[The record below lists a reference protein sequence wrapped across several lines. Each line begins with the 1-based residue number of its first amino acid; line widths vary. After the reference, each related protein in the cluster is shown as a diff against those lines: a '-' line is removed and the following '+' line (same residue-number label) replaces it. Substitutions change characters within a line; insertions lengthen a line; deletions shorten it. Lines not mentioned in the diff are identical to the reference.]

1 MSKIKSVKYYQNNK
15 GKLQRSACERCQS
28 PSKEEKKQQYGRER
42 YKNLLE
48 DDKQKLVEKR
58 KKYHKM
64 RKSVLLYL

>member
-1 MSKIKSVKYYQNNK
+1 MSKIKSVKYYQDNK

-64 RKSVLLYL
+64 MKSVLL

>member
-1 MSKIKSVKYYQNNK
+1 MSTIKSVKYYQDNK
-15 GKLQRSACERCQS
+15 GELQRSACERCQS

-64 RKSVLLYL
+64 MKSVLL

>member
-28 PSKEEKKQQYGRER
+28 PSKEEKKQQHGRER

-64 RKSVLLYL
+64 RKSVLL

>member
-28 PSKEEKKQQYGRER
+28 PSKEEKKQQYGRQR

-64 RKSVLLYL
+64 RKSVLL

>member
-15 GKLQRSACERCQS
+15 GKLQRSGCERCQS

-64 RKSVLLYL
+64 RKSVLL

>member
-15 GKLQRSACERCQS
+15 GKLQRSACERS
-28 PSKEEKKQQYGRER
+28 PSKEQKKQQYGRER

-64 RKSVLLYL
+64 RKSVLL

>member
-64 RKSVLLYL
+64 RKSVLL

>member
-1 MSKIKSVKYYQNNK
+1 MSTIKSVKYYQDNK

-64 RKSVLLYL
+64 MKSVLL

>member
-1 MSKIKSVKYYQNNK
+1 MSKIKSVKYYQDNK

-28 PSKEEKKQQYGRER
+28 PSKEEKKQQCGRER

-64 RKSVLLYL
+64 RKSVLL

>member
-48 DDKQKLVEKR
+48 DDKQKLVEKE
-58 KKYHKM
+58 KNIIK
-64 RKSVLLYL
+64 

>member
-1 MSKIKSVKYYQNNK
+1 MSQIKSVKYYQNNK

-64 RKSVLLYL
+64 RKSVLL

>member
-28 PSKEEKKQQYGRER
+28 PFKEEKKQQYGRER

-64 RKSVLLYL
+64 RKSVLL

>member
-1 MSKIKSVKYYQNNK
+1 MSTIKSVKYYQDNK
-15 GKLQRSACERCQS
+15 GKLQGSACERCQS

-64 RKSVLLYL
+64 MKSVLL

>member
-64 RKSVLLYL
+64 RKSVFL

>member
-1 MSKIKSVKYYQNNK
+1 MSKIKSVKYYQDNK
-15 GKLQRSACERCQS
+15 GRLQRSVCERCQS

-58 KKYHKM
+58 KKYKM
-64 RKSVLLYL
+64 MKSVLL

>member
-48 DDKQKLVEKR
+48 DYKQKLVEKR

-64 RKSVLLYL
+64 RKSVLL

>member
-15 GKLQRSACERCQS
+15 GKLQRSACERYQS

-64 RKSVLLYL
+64 RKSVLL

>member
-28 PSKEEKKQQYGRER
+28 PSKEQKKQQYGRER

-64 RKSVLLYL
+64 RKSVLL

>member
-1 MSKIKSVKYYQNNK
+1 MSKIKSVKYYK

-64 RKSVLLYL
+64 RKSVLL

>member
-28 PSKEEKKQQYGRER
+28 PSKEEKKQQYDRER

-58 KKYHKM
+58 KKYKM
-64 RKSVLLYL
+64 RKSVLL

>member
-28 PSKEEKKQQYGRER
+28 PSKEEKNQQYGRER

-64 RKSVLLYL
+64 RKSVLL

>member
-28 PSKEEKKQQYGRER
+28 PSKGEKKQQYGRER

-64 RKSVLLYL
+64 RKSVLL

>member
-1 MSKIKSVKYYQNNK
+1 MSKIKSVKYYQDNK
-15 GKLQRSACERCQS
+15 GKLQKSACERCQS

-64 RKSVLLYL
+64 RKSVLL

>member
-1 MSKIKSVKYYQNNK
+1 MSTIKSVKYYQDNK

-48 DDKQKLVEKR
+48 DDK
-58 KKYHKM
+58 KKK
-64 RKSVLLYL
+64 KIS

>member
-1 MSKIKSVKYYQNNK
+1 MSKIKSVKYYQDNK

-64 RKSVLLYL
+64 RKSVLL